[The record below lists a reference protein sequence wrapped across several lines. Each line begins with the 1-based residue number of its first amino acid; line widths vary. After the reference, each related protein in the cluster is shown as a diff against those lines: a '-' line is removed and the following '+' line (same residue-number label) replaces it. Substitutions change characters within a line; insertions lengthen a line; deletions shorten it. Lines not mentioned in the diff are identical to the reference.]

1 MSYFILDNLG
11 SLFQRDILHI
21 GILLLL
27 SEIRKSPSWRRT
39 GLLPDLLSS
48 YTVCPAS
55 VTWVLTQLRQWKIR
69 LRFSMLIAISPKQC
83 NQGLMCTYN
92 FILDISLTAI
102 YCLKGKGGMHG
113 KGEGTSVWPPLP
125 KQTQQLYVW
134 RQSLCKVQTNG
145 NNHGVYIC
153 LVLSNQGRGL
163 TEKHIQMRQFPNC
176 PPLMSQLWAAI
187 VTL

>member
-1 MSYFILDNLG
+1 MCV
-11 SLFQRDILHI
+11 FQYGKPIPH
-21 GILLLL
+21 
-27 SEIRKSPSWRRT
+27 RT
-39 GLLPDLLSS
+39 GAPTGPLFPHN
-48 YTVCPAS
+48 VCPIS
-55 VTWVLTQLRQWKIR
+55 VTWVLTQLCQWKIR
-69 LRFSMLIAISPKQC
+69 LHFGMLIAIPPKQC

-102 YCLKGKGGMHG
+102 YCLRGEGGRG
-113 KGEGTSVWPPLP
+113 GGEGEGTPICPPPP